1 MLSYHADMTLRNN
14 PFELGMDRL
23 VDLDM
28 EADFVSKAALTRI
41 KAAGVSQRQVGLEFD
56 GPPLVGSNDEFWP
69 IGQDG
74 RAVGYVTSAVH
85 SPRLDKNIA
94 LALVDAACAEI
105 GTKAVIDMAGETRN
119 CRIVPKPFYDPK
131 KALAAKS

>member
-28 EADFVSKAALTRI
+28 AADFVSKKALTRI
-41 KAAGVSQRQVGLEFD
+41 KRDGVSQRQVGLEFD

-69 IGQDG
+69 IRRDG
-74 RAVGYVTSAVH
+74 IEAGYVTSAVH
-85 SPRLDKNIA
+85 SPRLEKNIA
-94 LALVDAACAEI
+94 LAIVAADHAEI
-105 GTKAVIDMAGETRN
+105 GTEAVIDMGGEQRG
-119 CRIVPKPFYDPK
+119 CRVVPKPFYDPK
-131 KALAAKS
+131 KALAAKG